1 MAQCLVA
8 YLRQYHH
15 PFLVSLPM
23 GNPHESRPRMAV
35 GLDIGILHILQLKR
49 SHAGRIQD
57 EKKDKVL
64 DVVEMCKELQQLFHP
79 EVDRLL
85 VVGTYIGDLLPVDC
99 LVEHNLQEEL
109 APCIVGVDAGP
120 LKFAILA
127 QMQQE
132 GPQVILIQF
141 GKPVLLSCE
150 LAEPLQRSEIGL
162 LGLFRTSRS
171 RKSSSIFSNTCSF
184 VIIGKILL

>member
-1 MAQCLVA
+1 MAQGLVA

-23 GNPHESRPRMAV
+23 GNPHKSRPREAV
-35 GLDIGILHILQLKR
+35 GLDVRILHILQLKC

-57 EKKDKVL
+57 EKEDKVL
-64 DVVEMCKELQQLFHP
+64 DVVEMCKELQQLLHP
-79 EVDRLL
+79 EVGRLL

-99 LVEHNLQEEL
+99 LVEHDLQEKL

-120 LKFAILA
+120 LKVAVLA

-132 GPQVILIQF
+132 GPQVILIQV
-141 GKPVLLSCE
+141 GKPVLFSCE
-150 LAEPLQRSEIGL
+150 PAEALQRCVIGL
-162 LGLFRTSRS
+162 SGPFRTPPKQKVLFHLFQYLFIRHHW
-171 RKSSSIFSNTCSF
+171 
-184 VIIGKILL
+184 